1 MSPHVCTFIHGTQP
15 LGSSWVLPII
25 QICFACGGE
34 DYKAMEYCGAVVSK
48 IQGQRTQP
56 VLGCHNIC
64 EVPWTA
70 NPQHPHR
77 PTLGQH
83 KGYSF
88 VWPVAEVKMSPPIL
102 LITLVAA
109 PFWTRSPG
117 PEGSSNRYSEQN
129 GRCFLSRPGTACPA
143 PIHGHLPK
151 SLSYFRS
158 SRACS

>member
-56 VLGCHNIC
+56 VLGCPNIC

-102 LITLVAA
+102 LRISVVA
-109 PFWTRSPG
+109 PFWT
-117 PEGSSNRYSEQN
+117 
-129 GRCFLSRPGTACPA
+129 RCFLSRPGTACPA
-143 PIHGHLPK
+143 PLHGYLPK